1 MVPSM
6 RAYSKSGSRSHRSL
20 EKRLENARLR
30 PPAEAPEL
38 GVPLAESRRQVAP
51 GGPGANPP
59 EHGLRKKPLVLRRC
73 TRIAGFP
80 WQMRLK
86 PLPHPIRHDKPL
98 LVHSNRHFGSL
109 NQKSKTK
116 GES

>member
-1 MVPSM
+1 M
-6 RAYSKSGSRSHRSL
+6 
-20 EKRLENARLR
+20 
-30 PPAEAPEL
+30 
-38 GVPLAESRRQVAP
+38 
-51 GGPGANPP
+51 
-59 EHGLRKKPLVLRRC
+59 RC